1 MFEGKQTRLRRPQME
16 ASQFLLFPG
25 NLLSSMY
32 KHIPVCA
39 VWILLRQ
46 AGSAFLQPN
55 VYSERPLGLQGASA
69 TFSGLTGFTWKLTAT
84 SLSAVATR
92 SLGFCPQ
99 WREPLAASQLPKK
112 KSFRESRLVC
122 ACPL

>member
-1 MFEGKQTRLRRPQME
+1 
-16 ASQFLLFPG
+16 
-25 NLLSSMY
+25 MY
-32 KHIPVCA
+32 KHIPVHA

-46 AGSAFLQPN
+46 AGPAFLQSS

-84 SLSAVATR
+84 SLTAVATR

-99 WREPLAASQLPKK
+99 WREPLAASQLPKSK
-112 KSFRESRLVC
+112 FLQRVKAVC